1 VIVVLGVMLRVYFP
15 LDIMRVVMA
24 LRFPLVIELQ
34 HQIALA
40 RRPVMAAIVALPVLT
55 VVVMWH

>member
-1 VIVVLGVMLRVYFP
+1 MIVVLGVMLRVYFP

>member
-1 VIVVLGVMLRVYFP
+1 MIVVLGVMLRVYFP
-15 LDIMRVVMA
+15 LDIVRVVMA